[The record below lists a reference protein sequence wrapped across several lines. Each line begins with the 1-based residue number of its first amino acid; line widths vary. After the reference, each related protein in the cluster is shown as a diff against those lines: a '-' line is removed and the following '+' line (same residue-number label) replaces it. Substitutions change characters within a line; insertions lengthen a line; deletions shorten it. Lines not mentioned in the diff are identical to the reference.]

1 MSRSTLRRVRRL
13 KADHAHTIA
22 EYERRKK
29 EWEELRPSL
38 AVDHLLRIIVVFQYG
53 DPRIDEP
60 LALATHRALSKL
72 GCLKAERVAL
82 WRVRDILGAEPPAG
96 DIKSKISARVRQ
108 MPDWLLCL
116 CLARFSLKVL
126 GIETPPLTK
135 SASELMP
142 SRSDIGAWPFLP
154 RGVLVPR
161 GKHEHERSFLNEM
174 SVEEL
179 LLHFEITQRPEQQR
193 TRHERRFLDEVR
205 ARGAGIDV
213 FIIRALEKQQQHATD
228 NRDDR
233 AGE

>member
-82 WRVRDILGAEPPAG
+82 WRVRDILEAEPPAG

-108 MPDWLLCL
+108 MPDWLLYL
-116 CLARFSLKVL
+116 CAAFFSTNAL
-126 GIETPPLTK
+126 GIEAPPRPK
-135 SASELMP
+135 SASELKLSP
-142 SRSDIGAWPFLP
+142 SDCKAWPFLP
-154 RGVLVPR
+154 QGVLVPR
-161 GKHEHERSFLNEM
+161 GKRERSFLDEM
-174 SVEEL
+174 SVEEHL
-179 LLHFEITQRPEQQR
+179 EHLDILQRPEEKR
-193 TRHERRFLDEVR
+193 TRRERRFLDDIY
-205 ARGAGIDV
+205 ARGPGIGV
-213 FIIRALEKQQQHATD
+213 FIIRALESKQQQHATD
-228 NRDDR
+228 NRDDG
-233 AGE
+233 AG

>member
-22 EYERRKK
+22 EYERRKN
-29 EWEELRPSL
+29 EWEESRPSL

-82 WRVRDILGAEPPAG
+82 WRVRDILEAEPPAG

-108 MPDWLLCL
+108 MPDWLLDL
-116 CLARFSLKVL
+116 CLARLSMIL
-126 GIETPPLTK
+126 IEAPKLPK
-135 SASELMP
+135 SASELKP
-142 SRSDIGAWPFLP
+142 SISDIKAWPFLP

-179 LLHFEITQRPEQQR
+179 LLHFDIIQRPEQQR

-213 FIIRALEKQQQHATD
+213 FIARALESKQQQHATD